1 MSVLNWR
8 CWQHLETKYPNLYAL
23 IFWWVSS
30 AVIYWKVEWHRQKAK
45 GGILSW
51 VSSDVVLLCYIKLIA
66 VVTWLMMSVAWYYVI
81 VIANTAHD
89 LSTEQ
94 NKKEYKENVFVLNRF
109 VLLYTFCIIQMRNS
123 WHTFWYSFCI
133 KRNALFTIANTININ
148 MKMMDQIYQ

>member
-8 CWQHLETKYPNLYAL
+8 CWQHLETKFYPNLYAL

-81 VIANTAHD
+81 VIANTAYD
-89 LSTEQ
+89 LST
-94 NKKEYKENVFVLNRF
+94 KKSTKRMFLFLTDSYCYRRF
-109 VLLYTFCIIQMRNS
+109 VLFKRGIHGIHFNIPFVSKGMP
-123 WHTFWYSFCI
+123 YSP
-133 KRNALFTIANTININ
+133 L
-148 MKMMDQIYQ
+148 QILSISI